1 MAESDLRSEYERRLP
16 VFERAARNVRQAI
29 DALVADANIPTL
41 AILSR
46 VKQFESLREKVER
59 KKYNTPFD
67 QATDCVGIRVIAYLP
82 TDVHAIQ
89 ALLTREF
96 DVVESTD
103 KSELLRTNEFGYRS
117 HHLLVRIPRAWASTP
132 NYRGLENI
140 TIEVQVRTILMHAW
154 AEIEHKLQ
162 YKSTVQVPRDQQR
175 RLFMLSA
182 KVEEADAQF
191 QSLVADVA
199 AYRTRIA
206 DEVAKSGQ
214 FDTSLEF
221 NLDTLKELLRFFY
234 PSHEEHNTMTQQL
247 FDEAIAHGLTL
258 PDVVKYANAFQPLE
272 AELDSLVSSLTGAA
286 KLDYALEVLA
296 PEYLDP
302 RACSAGRLKIVQQLK
317 SRSGSE
323 A

>member
-1 MAESDLRSEYERRLP
+1 MDEPDLRSAYERLLP
-16 VFERAARNVRQAI
+16 AFERAARNVRQAI
-29 DALVADANIPTL
+29 DVLVTAANIPTL
-41 AILSR
+41 AITSR
-46 VKQFESLREKVER
+46 VKQFDSLRDKVER
-59 KKYNTPFD
+59 KKYNHPFD

-82 TDVHAIQ
+82 NDVHSIKI
-89 ALLTREF
+89 LLTREF

-103 KSELLRTNEFGYRS
+103 KSELLRANEFGYRS
-117 HHLLVRIPRAWASTP
+117 HHLLVRIPMSWASTP

-140 TIEVQVRTILMHAW
+140 TIEVQIRTILMHAW

-162 YKSTVQVPRDQQR
+162 YKSTIQVPHDQRR

-199 AYRTRIA
+199 AYRGRIA
-206 DEVAKSGQ
+206 EELAKTGQ

-234 PSHEEHNTMTQQL
+234 PSSEEHNAMTQQL
-247 FDEAIAHGLTL
+247 FDHAIGHGLALT
-258 PDVVKYANAFQPLE
+258 DIVQYAKAFQPLE
-272 AELDSLVSSLTGAA
+272 EELDSLVSPLTAAA

-296 PEYLDP
+296 PDYLAP
-302 RACSAGRLKIVQQLK
+302 SCCSDSRLDIIQQLK
-317 SRSGSE
+317 SRSRSE